1 VSTQR
6 NPIDQALDLFVFAPL
21 GATIEFWEKMPEL
34 AQLGRDRLGAQA
46 PAARMIGEF
55 AVKTGRK
62 KVEAG
67 IDSFANTG
75 RKFAGA
81 QVDPD
86 NTVEPGEAAQ
96 QDPAPSAP
104 APDDSDLAIDD
115 YDGLPAVQIIPA
127 LANISAVERDLI
139 RAHETAGRGR
149 RTILGKLDQLDA
161 RDKS

>member
-6 NPIDQALDLFVFAPL
+6 NPIDQALDIFVFAPL

-62 KVEAG
+62 KVEEG

-81 QVDPD
+81 PVDPD
-86 NTVEPGEAAQ
+86 ETAEPDKTTE
-96 QDPAPSAP
+96 QDPASPTP
-104 APDDSDLAIDD
+104 PPDDSDLAIDD

-127 LANISAVERDLI
+127 LANISAAERDLI

-161 RDKS
+161 RDQT

>member
-55 AVKTGRK
+55 AVK
-62 KVEAG
+62 
-67 IDSFANTG
+67 TG

>member
-1 VSTQR
+1 MSNQR

-62 KVEAG
+62 KVEEG
-67 IDSFANTG
+67 IDNFATTG
-75 RKFAGA
+75 RKVSGA

-86 NTVEPGEAAQ
+86 NPAEADEAAEP
-96 QDPAPSAP
+96 DAPTPETPA
-104 APDDSDLAIDD
+104 DDSDLAIDD

-127 LANISAVERDLI
+127 LATLTAHERDAI
-139 RAHETAGRGR
+139 RAHEATGRGR

-161 RDKS
+161 RDRA